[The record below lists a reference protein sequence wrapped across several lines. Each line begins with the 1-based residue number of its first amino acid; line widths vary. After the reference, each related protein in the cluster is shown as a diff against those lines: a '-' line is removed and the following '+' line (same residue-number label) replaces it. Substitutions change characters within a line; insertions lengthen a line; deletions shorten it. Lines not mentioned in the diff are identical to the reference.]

1 MHSHT
6 HTCTGSCHALRTHIC
21 LHIFRHLPHTTLPY
35 SLEMRTRT
43 HTHTPL
49 ITSRQSI
56 FNADTEYKAKRPW
69 LKLSFAPMS
78 MSSCKRPWTV
88 ARLCTAPCQIFSAF
102 AGASANGPCERG
114 KHLLARCGGAMPK
127 AGKVTR
133 VGTVQQFLACNDRD
147 LPPLQLKRPV
157 IPTPQ
162 HLGLTEPVCQKNAH
176 QSNKTRQAGSV
187 HRLPKAAGTGIACA
201 LL

>member
-6 HTCTGSCHALRTHIC
+6 HTYTGSCHALRTHIC

-56 FNADTEYKAKRPW
+56 FNADT
-69 LKLSFAPMS
+69 
-78 MSSCKRPWTV
+78 
-88 ARLCTAPCQIFSAF
+88 F

-114 KHLLARCGGAMPK
+114 KHLLAQCGVAMPK

-133 VGTVQQFLACNDRD
+133 VGTVQQFLACNDRH

-162 HLGLTEPVCQKNAH
+162 HLGLTGPVCQKNAC

-187 HRLPKAAGTGIACA
+187 HRVPKAAGTGIACA